1 MKTNYL
7 PLFAIVVAVAALAA
21 GEAPQGRKA
30 ADAFFGLAPATLS
43 WAQAPA
49 GLPPGAQAVV
59 LEGDPGK
66 SGYFALRLKTPAGYK
81 VMPHHHPGVERVTV
95 IEGTFYL
102 GMGEA
107 WNDAA
112 LVAYPAGSYVS
123 IPKGHRHFAH
133 FKEPAVIQLAS
144 LGPWGIT
151 YVNPADDPR
160 KPKP

>member
-1 MKTNYL
+1 M
-7 PLFAIVVAVAALAA
+7 
-21 GEAPQGRKA
+21 
-30 ADAFFGLAPATLS
+30 
-43 WAQAPA
+43 
-49 GLPPGAQAVV
+49 
-59 LEGDPGK
+59 LEGDLGK
-66 SGYFALRLKTPAGYK
+66 SGYFALRLKVPAGYK

-107 WNDAA
+107 WDDAA

-123 IPKGHRHFAH
+123 IPTGHRHFAH
-133 FKEPAVIQLAS
+133 FKEPGVIQLAS

-160 KPKP
+160 KSQTVNPTR